1 MTIENDKFDDK
12 IDDVMDEDKLVNP
25 MEMLTPEQALE
36 GFEQS
41 LAMLV
46 QVAPMLGVSNDDLI
60 SALAGYLYNV
70 MTAEMDTYHGVLVQV
85 GHNGKQLC
93 VKLLASGVEA

>member
-1 MTIENDKFDDK
+1 MTIENDKFDDDK
-12 IDDVMDEDKLVNP
+12 IDDVMDEDKLANP
-25 MEMLTPEQALE
+25 MEMLTPDQALA
-36 GFEQS
+36 GLEQS
-41 LAMLV
+41 LGMLV
-46 QVAPMLGVSNDDLI
+46 QVAPMLGVSNDDII

-70 MTAEMDTYHGVLVQV
+70 ATADIPYNGVTVQV